1 MLKKIFSGKPENIA
15 VQFFRNMIAGITGTI
30 VAFVILVI
38 CEEFFFFGEFYST
51 ILGFVAGLFVNYLVC
66 RYWVFPEAVEKNA
79 LLDFGFFMAIGFAG
93 LLLTQI
99 IIAPFSEHGLFGIGY
114 FVSHISFGTR
124 FFATDQ
130 YYIIGKAIA
139 VVLVYFWNFFT
150 RKKFLYRQFKGKK

>member
-1 MLKKIFSGKPENIA
+1 MLKKIFSGKPENVA

-30 VAFVILVI
+30 VDFVILII

-124 FFATDQ
+124 FLATDQ

-150 RKKFLYRQFKGKK
+150 RKKFLYKQFKGKK